1 MAAESSNFV
10 QPAIPKFDGHYDHC
24 RSTKVPQE
32 SKGHNFKPLRREFE
46 VLQMKEGES
55 VDEYFA
61 RTLTIANKM
70 KIHGESMKQVVII
83 EKILRSMTSRFDYV
97 VCSVEESND
106 LDTLTID
113 ELQSSLLVHEQRMNG
128 HGRDEQAL
136 KVTYDDKFAEKEVVV
151 VELFEKE
158 ARKGQT
164 SIQQS
169 YKLDEKEEMLLMSYV
184 ELNQSRKEDVF
195 LDSGCSN
202 HMCGNKLWFSNLD
215 EEFRQSVK
223 LGNNSKMTVLGKGNI
238 RMQLL
243 ELLRVYHPEKGLIM
257 QTSSLQIGCSYCPY
271 GHLSF
276 KGLRTLQY
284 KEMVRGLPQLKASSK
299 VCTDCM
305 VGKQHRDAIPKRSLW
320 RASQRL
326 QLVHADICGPIKPVS
341 NDRGGE
347 FTSLEFNAFC
357 KTNGIS
363 RQLTA
368 AYTPQQN
375 GVAERKNRTIMNMV
389 RSMLSEKQVSKNF
402 WPKAVNWIAHITREK
417 KLDDKSFQC
426 VLLGVS
432 EESKAYRLYDLVSK
446 KIVVSRDVVF
456 EEDKCWNWGRSNEEV
471 RDLMCLNGEIAM
483 KKGVK
488 MNRSIWRK
496 LTKLTTREEQKST
509 ILDGRF
515 VSGGEFS
522 EGDVEHNLVLFTST
536 ADPTTFEEAVQS
548 SKWRVA
554 MDLEIEAI
562 ERNGTWEQTDLPEG
576 VKKIGVKWVF
586 KTKLNENGKVDKC
599 KARLVAKG
607 YAQQHG
613 IDYTEVFAPVA
624 RWDTIRMVIALA
636 ARNGWSVYQL
646 DVKSAF
652 LHGELNE
659 AVFIEQPQG
668 YEKKNEEHKVYKLK
682 KALYGLK
689 QAPRAWYSRIEAYFI
704 KEGFER
710 CSCDHTL
717 FIKTGD
723 GGKILIVSLY
733 VDDLIFTG
741 NDESMFVK
749 FKNSMKLEFDMTD
762 LGKMKY
768 FLGVEV
774 LQNSEGIYISQR
786 KYAKEVLERFG
797 MEKSNS
803 VKNPIVPG
811 DRLTKN
817 KAELRFMASPTEMHL
832 QAAKRV
838 LRYLN
843 GTVDLGVF
851 YQKEGNGELM
861 AYTDSDYAGDVD
873 DKKKFVATAS
883 CSCQGVWMRKVLEKL
898 GHSQGKCTTVL
909 CDNSSTIKLS
919 KNLVMHGRSKHIDVR
934 FHFLRD
940 LTRDGA
946 VELKHCGTQEQ
957 VADIM
962 TKLLKLDVF
971 LKLRELLGVSVVP
984 RVN

>member
-1 MAAESSNFV
+1 
-10 QPAIPKFDGHYDHC
+10 
-24 RSTKVPQE
+24 
-32 SKGHNFKPLRREFE
+32 
-46 VLQMKEGES
+46 
-55 VDEYFA
+55 
-61 RTLTIANKM
+61 
-70 KIHGESMKQVVII
+70 
-83 EKILRSMTSRFDYV
+83 
-97 VCSVEESND
+97 
-106 LDTLTID
+106 
-113 ELQSSLLVHEQRMNG
+113 
-128 HGRDEQAL
+128 
-136 KVTYDDKFAEKEVVV
+136 
-151 VELFEKE
+151 
-158 ARKGQT
+158 
-164 SIQQS
+164 
-169 YKLDEKEEMLLMSYV
+169 MLLMSYV
-184 ELNQSRKEDVF
+184 ELNQSRKEDVWF

-202 HMCGNKLWFSNLD
+202 HMCGNKLWFSDLD

-223 LGNNSKMTVLGKGNI
+223 LGNNSKMTVLERGTLECK
-238 RMQLL
+238 LL

-257 QTSSLQIGCSYCPY
+257 QTSMSANRMFILPVRVMPKAPTCFQITLEDNTHLWHCRY

-284 KEMVRGLPQLKASSK
+284 KEMGRNSK
-299 VCTDCM
+299 EE
-305 VGKQHRDAIPKRSLW
+305 
-320 RASQRL
+320 
-326 QLVHADICGPIKPVS
+326 LVKSITEVTV
-341 NDRGGE
+341 DRGGE

-375 GVAERKNRTIMNMV
+375 GVAERKNRIIMNMV
-389 RSMLSEKQVSKNF
+389 RSMLSEKQVPKNF
-402 WPKAVNWIAHITREK
+402 WPEAVNWTTHVLNRSPTLAVKGVTPEEAWSGVKPNVDYFRVFGCIGHVHVPDNKRK

-432 EESKAYRLYDLVSK
+432 EESKAYRFYDPVSK

-456 EEDKCWNWGRSNEEV
+456 EEDNNEEGSE
-471 RDLMCLNGEIAM
+471 DEQGEDDAEE
-483 KKGVK
+483 GVAVEGK
-488 MNRSIWRK
+488 E
-496 LTKLTTREEQKST
+496 REDSLSSSESLGSLSESLGENSGVSGESSPSSQQ
-509 ILDGRF
+509 GRNKRVPF
-515 VSGGEFS
+515 WMEDYVSGGEFS

-548 SKWRVA
+548 SKWRAA

-562 ERNGTWEQTDLPEG
+562 ERNGTWELTDLPEG

-668 YEKKNEEHKVYKLK
+668 YEKKGEEHKVYKLK

-768 FLGVEV
+768 FLGMEV

-803 VKNPIVPG
+803 VKNPIVLG

-817 KAELRFMASPTEMHL
+817 KGGVKVDATKFMASPTEMHL

-838 LRYLN
+838 LRYLK

-873 DKKKFVATAS
+873 DRKNTSGYVFLLSEGVVAWSSKKQPVVTLSTTEAEFVAAAS
-883 CSCQGVWMRKVLEKL
+883 CACQGVWMRGVLEKL

-909 CDNSSTIKLS
+909 CDNNSTIKLS
-919 KNLVMHGRSKHIDVR
+919 KNPVMHGRSKHIDVR

-940 LTRDGA
+940 LTREGV

-962 TKLLKLDVF
+962 TKPLKLDVF